1 MPESSAP
8 STDIA
13 TTLLA
18 ASFAAAFLL
27 LLIGSVVKYL
37 SQTKSAVPIV
47 IDDSESPLDQLPP
60 PLPAGKVATWWC
72 HRVDVLGLILMSTIF
87 LFFALSQAAAQKA
100 GITPPLTSSVLV
112 ANILVFAFL
121 IAVVTIIVW
130 WRVKPVEW
138 LGLRWRQWPLFF
150 CIGPAAVIVMWIIMG
165 MLQQYGYIAWAENLV
180 GSDSMQDAVKL
191 LREGNDALTVSLMA
205 FSAAIVA
212 PIAEEVI
219 FRGYLY
225 PVAKHFA
232 GRPIAIIATSLI
244 FAAGHGN
251 VPLLLPLFL
260 LGILMACAYEWTGS
274 LWAAISIH
282 FFFNAATVSLQL
294 AMRAGLFTLPET
306 MP

>member
-1 MPESSAP
+1 MPESSA
-8 STDIA
+8 SSNDIA
-13 TTLLA
+13 STLLA
-18 ASFAAAFLL
+18 ASFALAFLL
-27 LLIGSVVKYL
+27 LLIGSVVKYF
-37 SQTKSAVPIV
+37 SRAKSVVPIV
-47 IDDSESPLDQLPP
+47 ENDPEQPMGLLPP
-60 PLPAGKVATWWC
+60 SLPVGKVATWWC
-72 HRVDVLGLILMSTIF
+72 HRVDVLGLLLMSTIF
-87 LFFALSQAAAQKA
+87 LFFALSQAAAQKE
-100 GITPPLTSSVLV
+100 GSTPPLTSSALV
-112 ANILVFAFL
+112 ANIVVFAFL
-121 IAVVTIIVW
+121 VAVVTIIVW
-130 WRVKPVEW
+130 WRVKPVVW

-180 GSDSMQDAVKL
+180 GNDSMQDAVKL

-232 GRPIAIIATSLI
+232 GRSTAIIATSLI

-251 VPLLLPLFL
+251 VPLMLPLFL

-282 FFFNAATVSLQL
+282 FFFNTATVSLQL